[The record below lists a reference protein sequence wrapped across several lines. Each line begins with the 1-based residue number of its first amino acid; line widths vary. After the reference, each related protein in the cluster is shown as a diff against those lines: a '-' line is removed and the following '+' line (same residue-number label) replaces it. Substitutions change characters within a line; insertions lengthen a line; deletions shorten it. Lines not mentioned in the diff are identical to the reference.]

1 MVEWITSTG
10 LQDYTETIKRM
21 ELRVDA
27 IAKHQAEECIWLL
40 EHPPLFTAGSSVN
53 PNEFD
58 MKLPFPIYKTG
69 RGGLITYHG
78 PGQRVIY
85 MMLDIS
91 KRGRDLRKFVTQSEQ
106 WIINSLADLGV
117 ESSRLPP
124 HIGVW
129 IKSLNKDLKIAAI
142 GFRIRNWISFHGI
155 SINVNP
161 DLSHYDSI
169 VPCGIEDKGVTS
181 LDKCLPNTNM
191 HALDAALK
199 ENFENSFS
207 INKE

>member
-1 MVEWITSTG
+1 MVEWITFTG
-10 LQDYTETIKRM
+10 LQDYTETVNRM

-27 IAKHQAEECIWLL
+27 IAKHQAKECIWLL
-40 EHPPLFTAGSSVN
+40 EHPPLFTAGSNVSLS
-53 PNEFD
+53 EID

-69 RGGLITYHG
+69 RGGQITYHG

-129 IKSLNKDLKIAAI
+129 IKSLNKDFKIAAI
-142 GFRIRNWISFHGI
+142 GFRIRNWVSFHGI

-169 VPCGIEDKGVTS
+169 VPCGIEGKGVTS
-181 LDKCLPNTNM
+181 LDNCLPNTNM
-191 HALDAALK
+191 HVLDAALK
-199 ENFENSFS
+199 ENYENSFS
-207 INKE
+207 FNKE